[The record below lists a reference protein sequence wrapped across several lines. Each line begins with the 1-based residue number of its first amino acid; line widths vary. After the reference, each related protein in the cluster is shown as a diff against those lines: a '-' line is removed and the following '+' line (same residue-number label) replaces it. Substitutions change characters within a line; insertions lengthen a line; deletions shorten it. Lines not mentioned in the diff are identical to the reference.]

1 MTKTTMPDT
10 NSELNTLQHILEDI
24 QATDIRIIDVKQHT
38 TITDYMIVCSG
49 RSSRHVRSIAEYV
62 MEHMKTAGLPA
73 ISHTGLQNGEWALV
87 DFGHV
92 ILHIFQPNMRETY
105 NLEGLWQNP

>member
-1 MTKTTMPDT
+1 MLDT

-24 QATDIRIIDVKQHT
+24 QAIDIRMIDVKQHT
-38 TITDYMIVCSG
+38 SITDYMIVCSG

-62 MEHMKTAGLPA
+62 MEHMKAAGIPS
-73 ISHTGLQNGEWALV
+73 ISHTGFENAEWALV
-87 DFGHV
+87 DFGHF
-92 ILHIFQPNMRETY
+92 ILHVFQPNMRETY